1 MVSITAELGENTRV
15 TLGNGRHEWSAD
27 EPADKGGEDTGPSTY
42 ELLLS
47 ALAACTLITLRLY
60 CDHKGIELRSA
71 SARYEHEKVE
81 EVDDR
86 GRRTQVDMIRSRVEI
101 GGEFTDRQRER
112 LTQIVSRCPI
122 HRTLEHGARA
132 RDEVAFV

>member
-1 MVSITAELGENTRV
+1 MVSITAELGEKTRV
-15 TLGNGRHEWSAD
+15 TLENGRHEWRAD
-27 EPADKGGEDTGPSTY
+27 EPAGKGGEDTGPSTY

-47 ALAACTLITLRLY
+47 SLAACTLITLRLY
-60 CDHKGIELRSA
+60 CDHKGIDLRSA

-86 GRRTQVDMIRSRVEI
+86 GRRKQVDVIRSRVEI
-101 GGEFTDRQRER
+101 GGEFTDAQRAR